1 MMREG
6 PFRIEKP
13 AGAGTQTDA
22 DPADAFRSYM
32 DRLIKLIPGE
42 ALGAYLTIRGIFSG
56 PGEPSPYLPYLP
68 LLGLALVL
76 VSRIWGTRPSGG
88 TASQPIGVALAAI
101 AFVLWVLGMGHSF
114 IGAPI
119 DGRVASTLI
128 VVFSFIVPYFYKGE

>member
-1 MMREG
+1 MREG

-13 AGAGTQTDA
+13 VGIRATAEDNPG
-22 DPADAFRSYM
+22 DAFRSYM

-56 PGEPSPYLPYLP
+56 PGEPSPVLPYLP
-68 LLGLALVL
+68 VLGLALVL
-76 VSRIWGTRPSGG
+76 ISRIWGTRPPGG
-88 TASQPIGVALAAI
+88 TAPQPIGVALAAI

-119 DGRVASTLI
+119 DGRIASTLI
-128 VVFSFIVPYFYKGE
+128 VVFSFVVPYFYKGE